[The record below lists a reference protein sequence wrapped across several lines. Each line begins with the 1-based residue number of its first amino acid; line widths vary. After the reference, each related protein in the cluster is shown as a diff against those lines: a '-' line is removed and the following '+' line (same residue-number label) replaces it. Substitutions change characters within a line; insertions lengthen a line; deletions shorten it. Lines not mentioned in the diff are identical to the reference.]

1 MMHRSTRKSLARCS
15 TAPTMVSRIFARLDS
30 RMRAERRNAKLE
42 MAEMIDELLIT
53 FAGAG

>member
-1 MMHRSTRKSLARCS
+1 
-15 TAPTMVSRIFARLDS
+15 MVSRIFARLDS